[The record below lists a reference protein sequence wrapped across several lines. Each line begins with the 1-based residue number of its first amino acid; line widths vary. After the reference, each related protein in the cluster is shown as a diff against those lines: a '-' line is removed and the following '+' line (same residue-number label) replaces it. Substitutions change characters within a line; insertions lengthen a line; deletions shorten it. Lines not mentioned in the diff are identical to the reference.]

1 MTSVRSR
8 SEAWA
13 GALALAGIVVALD
26 QSTKQIVAETV
37 GRGDRVEL
45 PLGFG
50 ISNVRNSGVAFG
62 LLSGGEGLVLAFT
75 LGTLALVLAFFGFH
89 SGRRGLWV
97 SVGLLS
103 GGALGNLADRIRSGT
118 VIDFLDPPYWP
129 AFNLADVAIVV
140 GVAMLAAILIG
151 QDNVDGRSG

>member
-1 MTSVRSR
+1 MTSVPSR

-13 GALALAGIVVALD
+13 GALAIAALVVVVD
-26 QSTKQIVAETV
+26 QATKQIVAATV
-37 GRGDRVEL
+37 ERGDAVEL
-45 PLGFG
+45 PLGFA
-50 ISNVRNSGVAFG
+50 ITNVRNSGVAFG

-75 LGTLALVLAFFGFH
+75 LGTLALVLAYFALH
-89 SGRRGLWV
+89 SRRPGLWL

-129 AFNLADVAIVV
+129 AFNLADVAIVI
-140 GVAMLAAILIG
+140 GVAMLAAILIAH
-151 QDNVDGRSG
+151 DSVNGRSP